1 MTIEKT
7 GSPVT
12 ILVVDDSQLDRQLLS
27 TFLIDQGHHVKTAD
41 DGASALAVARNTPLS
56 LILMDVVMP
65 GMNGYDACRILKDD
79 EKTRDIPVIFI
90 SGLEET
96 IDKVKAFS
104 CGGVDFVAKPI
115 HLEEV
120 LARVETHLKLR
131 RLQEH
136 LEEKNTQLQKEILV
150 RRHTEEELRISEDKL
165 RGLSSYLL
173 DLQEKER
180 KWIADEMHEEL
191 GQALVYIKLQ
201 LSATKEKLPE
211 HLREAHEQLGNVLQN
226 LQALLEKVRRL
237 FQGLTPLVLSDLGLT
252 ETLRFMAEAFSRRSN
267 LNIFFNIRNIDKLFP
282 FMREV
287 TVYRVFQE
295 ALTNI
300 EKHAQADQVSISST
314 RTVANCN
321 FVIEDNG
328 RGFTRQLPT
337 ADGIESAGLGLTSM
351 EERIRMLGGQ
361 FEIVSQRNGGTRIT
375 FSIPV
380 EEV

>member
-1 MTIEKT
+1 
-7 GSPVT
+7 
-12 ILVVDDSQLDRQLLS
+12 
-27 TFLIDQGHHVKTAD
+27 
-41 DGASALAVARNTPLS
+41 
-56 LILMDVVMP
+56 MDVVMP
-65 GMNGYDACRILKDD
+65 GMNGYDACRVLKED
-79 EKTRDIPVIFI
+79 EKTKDIPVIFI

-120 LARVETHLKLR
+120 LARVQTHLKLR
-131 RLQEH
+131 RLQKH
-136 LEEKNTQLQKEILV
+136 LEEKNTQLQKEIQV
-150 RRHTEEELRISEDKL
+150 RRLTEEELRISEEKL

-201 LSATKEKLPE
+201 LSATKKKLPE
-211 HLREAHEQLGNVLQN
+211 DLRDAHEELGNVLQN

-237 FQGLTPLVLSDLGLT
+237 FQGLTPLVLGDLGLT

-267 LNIFFNIRNIDKLFP
+267 LNISFNIGNIDKLFP
-282 FMREV
+282 FMSEV

-300 EKHAQADQVSISST
+300 EKHAQADQVIISST
-314 RTVANCN
+314 RAVANCD

-328 RGFTRQLPT
+328 RGFTPHPPT
-337 ADGIESAGLGLTSM
+337 ASGIESAGLGLTSM

-361 FEIVSQRNGGTRIT
+361 FEIDSRMNRGTRIT

-380 EEV
+380 REG